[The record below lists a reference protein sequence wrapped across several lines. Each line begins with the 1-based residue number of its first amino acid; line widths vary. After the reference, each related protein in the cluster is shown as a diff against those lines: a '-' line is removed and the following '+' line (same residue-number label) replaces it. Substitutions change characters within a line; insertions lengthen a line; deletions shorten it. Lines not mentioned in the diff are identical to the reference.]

1 MRTRA
6 GWSLTVRCGNG
17 GRGRGEGPEEAA
29 AREDGGVSARPR
41 RGSRE
46 PGGPGGEAAP
56 GPPSGDVPAR
66 SAGLAALPR
75 LLRGR
80 DLRRLLLVRLLSQSG
95 DGAFQ
100 LGLAGLLLFSPE
112 RAPTPLAVAGL
123 LALVLLPYTLVGPL
137 VGTLL
142 DRWRRRAVLV
152 GAGLLRAAA
161 VLGTAGVVLGG
172 SSTREVL
179 LVPAVL
185 VVLSANRLVL
195 AALGAGLPA
204 VVAGR
209 DLVLASAVVP
219 TVGTLALALGAGAGT
234 AVRLAAGAG
243 PAADGLVL
251 VLAAALVGASALAA
265 LRLAPSALGGGRPAG
280 SRPGRVPA
288 RAAGAG
294 RGGGRALRELREGLR
309 HLADRPAAARAVVA
323 LGASRVAYGVL
334 LVLVV
339 VLART
344 RLAPLDDPDA
354 ALALTGLVL
363 GGVSAGIAAAVAST
377 PSGAARVGARRWGAG
392 CLALGSL
399 TAVGLAGALPAGG
412 VAVLV
417 TGGVLLGLSGQGL
430 KICVDAVVLRV
441 VGAHHRGRVVAVHD
455 AVFNGC
461 LVLGALVAAL
471 ALPLGPSDAAVAAL
485 LVPLAVV
492 LLSAAVLLVRS
503 PDAA

>member
-1 MRTRA
+1 M
-6 GWSLTVRCGNG
+6 
-17 GRGRGEGPEEAA
+17 
-29 AREDGGVSARPR
+29 SARPR
-41 RGSRE
+41 RGRRE
-46 PGGPGGEAAP
+46 PRDAESSGGATARDLRPRP
-56 GPPSGDVPAR
+56 VPAGPVPASAIPPGAVPPGAVPAG

-142 DRWRRRAVLV
+142 DRWRRRTVLV
-152 GAGLLRAAA
+152 VAGVARAAA
-161 VLGTAGVVLGG
+161 VLGTAAVVLGG
-172 SSTREVL
+172 SAAQGAL

-185 VVLSANRLVL
+185 LVLSVNRLVL

-234 AVRLAAGAG
+234 VLRVVAGAG
-243 PAADGLVL
+243 PTADGLVL
-251 VLAAALVGASALAA
+251 ALAATLVGASALAA
-265 LRLAPSALGGGRPAG
+265 LRLPPSALGGGSGTTDGSGTADGSGAGDPAG
-280 SRPGRVPA
+280 AGVGAGTS
-288 RAAGAG
+288 AGAG
-294 RGGGRALRELREGLR
+294 RAVAELRDGLR
-309 HLADRPAAARAVVA
+309 HLAHRPAAARAVAA

-334 LVLVV
+334 VVLVV

-344 RLAPLDDPDA
+344 RLAPRDDPDA

-363 GGVSAGIAAAVAST
+363 GGVSVGIAAAVATT
-377 PSGAARVGARRWGAG
+377 PSGAARLGPRRWGAG
-392 CLALGSL
+392 CLALGAL
-399 TAVGLAGALPAGG
+399 AATALALALPGGGATALLAGAA
-412 VAVLV
+412 A
-417 TGGVLLGLSGQGL
+417 LGLSGQGL
-430 KICVDAVVLRV
+430 KICVDAVVLRSA
-441 VGAHHRGRVVAVHD
+441 GERHRGRVVAVHD

-461 LVLGALVAAL
+461 FVLGALLAAL
-471 ALPLGPSDAAVAAL
+471 VLPLGPSDAAVAAL
-485 LVPLAVV
+485 LLPLAA
-492 LLSAAVLLVRS
+492 LLAGAALLLARS
-503 PDAA
+503 PEAA